1 MTIIHKDKPKFISS
15 EMDVNR
21 SLRTFRSNKDS
32 VSKLAREI
40 GVTLWLE
47 WFHQASQFLGH
58 KVHDQFTSFI
68 NILFKTSRLT
78 IQPTFGQKYYIRQW
92 IPKIITY
99 SLYFRCWKKNVRFK
113 LNMYPVLC
121 RASSLS
127 VHIQGVRGCV
137 TKSIDVA
144 VRLETCCD
152 ITGLS
157 FYRFLSWYLSVIHR
171 LFPVIS
177 PSHNRQIAFTFL
189 K

>member
-1 MTIIHKDKPKFISS
+1 MMIIHKDKPKFISS

-21 SLRTFRSNKDS
+21 SLRTIRSNKDS

-40 GVTLWLE
+40 EVTLWLE

-113 LNMYPVLC
+113 LNMYPVLS

-127 VHIQGVRGCV
+127 VHVQGVRAWAIGLRKVLTWQSDC
-137 TKSIDVA
+137 KRA
-144 VRLETCCD
+144 VISQVYHFIGSYPGTC
-152 ITGLS
+152 
-157 FYRFLSWYLSVIHR
+157 R
-171 LFPVIS
+171 LFTDYS
-177 PSHNRQIAFTFL
+177 RL
-189 K
+189 